1 MMSNEK
7 KTFNFR
13 TDLASERRDLYR
25 KANSIENEIQGI
37 ESKKEEVN
45 ENISVERVKITNE
58 EGEKA
63 IGKPIGNY
71 ITIDIQKL
79 KIAQDEDIEK
89 SAETLSNELKKLID
103 THIDSQGE
111 ILVVGLGNIYV
122 TPDSLGPK
130 VINEIEVTRHI
141 INYLPQYVEE
151 GTRMVSAI
159 SPGVLG
165 TTGIETLEILK
176 GIVDNIHPKLVIVID
191 ALASRSI
198 ERISSTVQISDT
210 GIVPGAGVGN
220 TRAELSQ
227 STLGIPVIA
236 IGIPTV
242 VETAVL
248 VNDSLDLFITKL
260 QEEAKSNDYL
270 NQLDLFITKLQ
281 EEAKSND
288 YLNQLK
294 EQDNYEEIKEAL
306 LPRDFNL
313 IVTPKEIDDLI
324 ENMKDVVAKGINLSM

>member
-1 MMSNEK
+1 MY
-7 KTFNFR
+7 NFR
-13 TDLASERRDLYR
+13 TDLASERRDIYQ
-25 KANSIENEIQGI
+25 KANNVEGQINGVESEQEEIDENLR
-37 ESKKEEVN
+37 
-45 ENISVERVKITNE
+45 VERVKITNE

-63 IGKPIGNY
+63 IGKPVGTY
-71 ITIDIQKL
+71 VTVDIRGL
-79 KIAQDEDIEK
+79 KIAQEEELEK
-89 SAETLSNELKKLID
+89 AATVVSRELGKIID
-103 THIDSQGE
+103 NHIDKQGE

-130 VINEIEVTRHI
+130 VINDIEVTRHI

-165 TTGIETLEILK
+165 TTGIETVEILK
-176 GIVDNIHPKLVIVID
+176 GIVDNINPKLLIVID

-220 TRAELSQ
+220 TRSEISKN
-227 STLGIPVIA
+227 SLGIPVVA

-248 VNDSLDLFITKL
+248 VNDSLDLFIEKL
-260 QEEAKSNDYL
+260 QEEAKSNEYL
-270 NQLDLFITKLQ
+270 NR
-281 EEAKSND
+281 
-288 YLNQLK
+288 LK
-294 EQDNYEEIKEAL
+294 EEDNYEEIKEAL
-306 LPRDFNL
+306 IPKEYNL
-313 IVTPKEIDDLI
+313 IVTPKEIDELI
-324 ENMKDVVAKGINLSM
+324 ENMTKIVATGINQSV

>member
-1 MMSNEK
+1 MY
-7 KTFNFR
+7 NFR
-13 TDLASERRDLYR
+13 TDLASERRDIYQ
-25 KANSIENEIQGI
+25 KANNVEGQINGVESEQEEIDENLR
-37 ESKKEEVN
+37 
-45 ENISVERVKITNE
+45 VERVKITNE

-63 IGKPIGNY
+63 IGKPVGSY
-71 ITIDIQKL
+71 VTVDIRGL
-79 KIAQDEDIEK
+79 KIAQEEELEK
-89 SAETLSNELKKLID
+89 AATVVSRELGKIID
-103 THIDSQGE
+103 NHIDKKGE

-130 VINEIEVTRHI
+130 VINDIEVTRHI

-165 TTGIETLEILK
+165 TTGIETVEILK
-176 GIVDNIHPKLVIVID
+176 GIVDNINPKLLIVID

-220 TRAELSQ
+220 TRSEISKN
-227 STLGIPVIA
+227 SLGIPVVA

-248 VNDSLDLFITKL
+248 VNDSLDLFIEKL

-270 NQLDLFITKLQ
+270 NR
-281 EEAKSND
+281 
-288 YLNQLK
+288 LK
-294 EQDNYEEIKEAL
+294 EEDNYEEIKEAL
-306 LPRDFNL
+306 IPKEYNL
-313 IVTPKEIDDLI
+313 IVTPKEIDELI
-324 ENMKDVVAKGINLSM
+324 ENMTKIVATGINQSV

>member
-1 MMSNEK
+1 MEGQINGVE
-7 KTFNFR
+7 
-13 TDLASERRDLYR
+13 SEQEEID
-25 KANSIENEIQGI
+25 ENLR
-37 ESKKEEVN
+37 
-45 ENISVERVKITNE
+45 VERVKITNE

-63 IGKPIGNY
+63 IGKPVGTY
-71 ITIDIQKL
+71 VTVDIKGL
-79 KIAQDEDIEK
+79 KIAQEEELEK
-89 SAETLSNELKKLID
+89 AATVVSRELGKIID
-103 THIDSQGE
+103 NHIDKQGE

-130 VINEIEVTRHI
+130 VINDIEVTRHI

-165 TTGIETLEILK
+165 TTGIETVEILK
-176 GIVDNIHPKLVIVID
+176 GIVDNINPKLLIVID

-220 TRAELSQ
+220 TRSEISKN
-227 STLGIPVIA
+227 SLGIPVVA

-248 VNDSLDLFITKL
+248 VNDSLDLFIEKL

-270 NQLDLFITKLQ
+270 NR
-281 EEAKSND
+281 
-288 YLNQLK
+288 LK
-294 EQDNYEEIKEAL
+294 EEDNYEEIKEAL
-306 LPRDFNL
+306 IPKEYNL
-313 IVTPKEIDDLI
+313 IVTPKEIDELI
-324 ENMKDVVAKGINLSM
+324 ENMTKIVATGINQSV

>member
-37 ESKKEEVN
+37 ESEKEEVN

-103 THIDSQGE
+103 AHIDSQGE

-141 INYLPQYVEE
+141 IKYLPQYIDE
-151 GTRMVSAI
+151 GTRTVSAI

-165 TTGIETLEILK
+165 TTGIETVEILK
-176 GIVDNIHPKLVIVID
+176 GIVDNINPRLVIVID

-220 TRAELSQ
+220 TRTEISKQ
-227 STLGIPVIA
+227 TLGIPVVA

-260 QEEAKSNDYL
+260 QED
-270 NQLDLFITKLQ
+270 
-281 EEAKSND
+281 AKSND

-294 EQDNYEEIKEAL
+294 EQDNYNEIKEAL
-306 LPRDFNL
+306 LPGDFNL

-324 ENMKDVVAKGINLSM
+324 ENMSEVVSKGINMSM

>member
-1 MMSNEK
+1 MY
-7 KTFNFR
+7 NFR
-13 TDLASERRDLYR
+13 TDLASERRDIYN
-25 KANSIENEIQGI
+25 KANKLEKDIEGI
-37 ESKKEEVN
+37 ESEKEEIN
-45 ENISVERVKITNE
+45 ENIKVERVKITNE
-58 EGEKA
+58 NGEKA

-71 ITIDIQKL
+71 ITIDVKKL

-89 SAETLSNELKKLID
+89 AAEALSNELKNVVD
-103 THIDSQGE
+103 MHIDNQGE
-111 ILVVGLGNIYV
+111 VLVVGLGNIYV

-141 INYLPQYVEE
+141 IKYLPQYIEE
-151 GTRMVSAI
+151 GTREVSAV

-165 TTGIETLEILK
+165 TTGIETVEILK
-176 GIVDNIHPKLVIVID
+176 GIVDNVKPKLVIVID

-220 TRAELSQ
+220 TRNEISIK
-227 STLGIPVIA
+227 TLGIPVIA

-248 VNDSLDLFITKL
+248 VNDSLDLFIEKL
-260 QEEAKSNDYL
+260 QDEAKSNDYL
-270 NQLDLFITKLQ
+270 NNLKQ
-281 EEAKSND
+281 E
-288 YLNQLK
+288 
-294 EQDNYEEIKEAL
+294 DNYEEIREVL
-306 LPRDFNL
+306 VPNDYNL

-324 ENMKDVVAKGINLSM
+324 ENMKDIVAKGINQSL

>member
-1 MMSNEK
+1 MY
-7 KTFNFR
+7 NFR
-13 TDLASERRDLYR
+13 TDLASERRDIYQ
-25 KANSIENEIQGI
+25 KANNVEGQINGVEMEQEEIDENLR
-37 ESKKEEVN
+37 
-45 ENISVERVKITNE
+45 VERVKITNE

-63 IGKPIGNY
+63 IGKPVGSY
-71 ITIDIQKL
+71 VTVDIRGL
-79 KIAQDEDIEK
+79 KIAQEEELEK
-89 SAETLSNELKKLID
+89 AATVVSRELGKIID
-103 THIDSQGE
+103 NHIDKQGE

-130 VINEIEVTRHI
+130 VINDIEVTRHI

-165 TTGIETLEILK
+165 TTGIETVEILK
-176 GIVDNIHPKLVIVID
+176 GIVDNINPKLLIVID

-220 TRAELSQ
+220 TRSEISKN
-227 STLGIPVIA
+227 SLGIPVVA

-248 VNDSLDLFITKL
+248 VNDSLDLFIEKL

-270 NQLDLFITKLQ
+270 NR
-281 EEAKSND
+281 
-288 YLNQLK
+288 LK
-294 EQDNYEEIKEAL
+294 EEDNYEEIKEAL
-306 LPRDFNL
+306 IPKEYNL
-313 IVTPKEIDDLI
+313 IVTPKEIDELI
-324 ENMKDVVAKGINLSM
+324 ENMTKIVATGINQSV